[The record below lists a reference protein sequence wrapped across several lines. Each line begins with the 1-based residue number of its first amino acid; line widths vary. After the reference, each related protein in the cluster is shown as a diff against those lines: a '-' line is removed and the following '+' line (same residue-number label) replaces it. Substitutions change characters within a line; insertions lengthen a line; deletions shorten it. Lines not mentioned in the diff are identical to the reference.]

1 MSPHQKGK
9 FQADY
14 GLAHVSCAY
23 HSSVYLLYTEIINEL
38 PVSNLLLKF
47 KEVSQTIESIVQYQI
62 DSTQI
67 ILLQ

>member
-1 MSPHQKGK
+1 MSLPQKGK

-14 GLAHVSCAY
+14 RLAHVSCAC
-23 HSSVYLLYTEIINEL
+23 HSSSYTVIINEL